1 MSFGPNPWQ
10 QLHWD
15 WRAAGNFMGG
25 GAGTGLI
32 VFTIGAGAS
41 AGLQQALL
49 ALALALIGAGLLCVW
64 AEIGRPLRAI
74 NVFFNPRTSW
84 MSREAAVAPLL
95 MLSGAAV
102 FFGMAAVGPLLL
114 VLAATFLYCQA
125 RILQASKGIA
135 SWREP
140 LTVPLL
146 VSTGLA
152 EGAGLYTLFTS
163 PWGRPSMAV
172 LLAFGGLLL
181 LRFVLGVMWHRRLSA
196 VLGRKALAAVNQ
208 AGHAFNGGSLL
219 PLALLVLVLAAPLPA
234 ALQTALLLLAGLL
247 AALGGAVFK
256 FLLITR
262 AGFNQGFAL
271 SHLPVR
277 GVRR

>member
-15 WRAAGNFMGG
+15 WRAAANFIGG
-25 GAGTGLI
+25 GAGCGLI
-32 VFTIGAGAS
+32 VFTLGAGAGG
-41 AGLQQALL
+41 GLQQALL

-64 AEIGRPLRAI
+64 AEIGRPLRAL

-84 MSREAAVAPLL
+84 MSREAALAPLL
-95 MLSGAAV
+95 MLCGAAV
-102 FFGMAAVGPLLL
+102 VLGLAALAPLLGL
-114 VLAATFLYCQA
+114 LALAFLYCQA
-125 RILQASKGIA
+125 RILQASTGIA
-135 SWREP
+135 AWREP

-152 EGAGLYTLFTS
+152 EGAGLYWVLV
-163 PWGRPSMAV
+163 PWWGTPSQAA

-181 LRFVLGVMWHRRLSA
+181 LRFVFGVIWHRRLSV
-196 VLGRKALAAVNQ
+196 VLGKKALAAVNT

-219 PLALLVLVLAAPLPA
+219 PLALV
-234 ALQTALLLLAGLL
+234 LLLLAAPVQPAMQLALQVLAGAL
-247 AALGGAVFK
+247 AAAGGAAFK
-256 FLLITR
+256 FMLITR
-262 AGFNQGFAL
+262 AGFNQGFTL